1 MGVMSAVPRTAKE
14 DRRDDRWRKQLRLS
28 RAIAAVLRY
37 DVLEWLDLATLQR
50 MVRRRFHL
58 PVALGDLLIVVLADT
73 VRFEL
78 YRWQGSWWCRATYRH
93 GLLA

>member
-1 MGVMSAVPRTAKE
+1 MSTVPRTANE
-14 DRRDDRWRKQLRLS
+14 AHGDDRRREQLRLS

-37 DVLEWLDLATLQR
+37 DVPGWLDLTSLQR

-58 PVALGDLLIVVLADT
+58 PAALGDLLITLLADT

-78 YRWQGSWWCRATYRH
+78 CRWQGSWWCRATYRH
-93 GLLA
+93 ALLT